1 MQSLLNSDSV
11 LCYLVRHGTTILNE
25 QHKFR
30 GPRNVPLDA
39 AGYRDANKLATLFEP
54 VDLALIF
61 TSPKIRA
68 FDTAKIIA
76 GRKGMQPVMNEG
88 LLPWDIGDFGGL
100 EKNAENVQRIQRY
113 ICEPDVPTPN
123 GEALD
128 NFRGRIH
135 PLVLD
140 GVRLAEHLGKPVM
153 IVGHSS
159 VIHEASALIVGDH
172 MACKV
177 KPGGVVAVYVENGI
191 LRACPIF
198 KQDKAGT
205 SQNTLGGQPHGTTIS

>member
-1 MQSLLNSDSV
+1 MDRMLNSDSV
-11 LCYLVRHGTTILNE
+11 LCYLVRHGTTILN
-25 QHKFR
+25 QQNRFR
-30 GPRNVPLDA
+30 GSRNVPLDA
-39 AGYRDANKLATLFEP
+39 AGYRDANKLAALFEP
-54 VDLALIF
+54 IDLAFIF
-61 TSPKIRA
+61 TSPKQRA
-68 FDTAKIIA
+68 LETAKIIA
-76 GRKGMQPVMNEG
+76 DRKGMQPEVNEG

-113 ICEPDVPTPN
+113 ICEPDVPTPG

-128 NFRGRIH
+128 SFRGRIH

-140 GVRLAEHLGKPVM
+140 GVRIAEHLGKPVM

-177 KPGGVVAVYVENGI
+177 KPGGVVAVYVEDGI

-198 KQDKAGT
+198 KQDEGAT
-205 SQNTLGGQPHGTTIS
+205 TQNTLGVHHGTTIS

>member
-1 MQSLLNSDSV
+1 MNLTDENIV
-11 LCYLVRHGTTILNE
+11 AFLVRHGTTILNE

-30 GPRNVPLDA
+30 GPKNVPLDA

-54 VDLALIF
+54 IDLAYIF
-61 TSPKIRA
+61 TSPKTRA

-76 GRKGMQPVMNEG
+76 DRKGMTPIVNDG
-88 LLPWDIGDFGGL
+88 LLPWNIGDFGGK
-100 EKNAENVQRIQRY
+100 EKSEENVQAIQRY
-113 ICEPDVPTPN
+113 ICDPTVPVPD

-128 NFRGRIH
+128 YFRGRIH

-140 GVRLAEHLGKPVM
+140 GVRIAENAGKPVM

-177 KPGGVVAVYVENGI
+177 KPGGVVAIYIENGI
-191 LRACPIF
+191 LRARPIF
-198 KQDKAGT
+198 KPDEQGA
-205 SQNTLGGQPHGTTIS
+205 SQNTLGSLHHTTIS